1 MRVLADGV
9 DDEGL
14 ALGVTGG
21 RYPRGYRDRN
31 LPTRRS
37 VVVDAAAG
45 PPDALTRGNAVHR
58 RRAAGD
64 DPVRR
69 ASRYRTERVEADD
82 AATAGAG
89 GGRPDVPA
97 AAAEGTGGSAR
108 PDPAG
113 PPRAVGRMDQRAC
126 WVDVLVDQAIARG
139 EFDHLPL
146 AGKPLPNLTRHDPDW
161 WLKAYVE
168 REHVSGV
175 LPEALQLRADAERL
189 HDRLDEM
196 RSEARVRDALAEL
209 NRRIVEARRQLLG
222 GPPVVTPLRD
232 VEAEVAAWRERRRR

>member
-1 MRVLADGV
+1 M
-9 DDEGL
+9 
-14 ALGVTGG
+14 
-21 RYPRGYRDRN
+21 
-31 LPTRRS
+31 
-37 VVVDAAAG
+37 
-45 PPDALTRGNAVHR
+45 HR
-58 RRAAGD
+58 RRAGGD

-69 ASRYRTERVEADD
+69 ASRYRAERLEADD
-82 AATAGAG
+82 AATAEAD

-97 AAAEGTGGSAR
+97 APAEETDGPACL
-108 PDPAG
+108 DPAG
-113 PPRAVGRMDQRAC
+113 PPRAVGRMDQRAG

-175 LPEALQLRADAERL
+175 LPEALQLRADVERL
-189 HDRLDEM
+189 NDRLDEM
-196 RSEARVRDALAEL
+196 RSESRVREVLAEL

-232 VEAEVAAWRERRRR
+232 VEAEVAAWRARRGREKGR

>member
-1 MRVLADGV
+1 M
-9 DDEGL
+9 
-14 ALGVTGG
+14 
-21 RYPRGYRDRN
+21 
-31 LPTRRS
+31 
-37 VVVDAAAG
+37 VVDPAAG
-45 PPDALTRGNAVHR
+45 LRNALTRGDAVHR

-82 AATAGAG
+82 AATAEV
-89 GGRPDVPA
+89 GGRPDRPA
-97 AAAEGTGGSAR
+97 AAAEETGGSAR

-113 PPRAVGRMDQRAC
+113 PPRAVGRMDQRAG

-189 HDRLDEM
+189 RDRLDEM